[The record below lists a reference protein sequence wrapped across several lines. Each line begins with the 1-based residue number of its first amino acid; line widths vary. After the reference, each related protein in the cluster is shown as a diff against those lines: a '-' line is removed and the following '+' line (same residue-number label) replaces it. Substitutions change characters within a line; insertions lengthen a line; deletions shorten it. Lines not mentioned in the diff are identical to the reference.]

1 MQIKFIS
8 STLVGGAAVA
18 AARHPSS
25 RRTFLSKTTM
35 NDALSIRG
43 GAGPLPVEATAKSV
57 AAITGL
63 QGLVNWLAPETSLD
77 AYDMDVSQE
86 ERGVV
91 EHFLILDGA
100 DLLGPSI
107 AMYAILSHNVEPM
120 KALGMGC
127 LMNVITN
134 FKNIINGSSEKLSL
148 GKGGQVL
155 SLALTSFLTHALLTG
170 ADYATTATK
179 VLSAFWALAGLQCRL
194 DPDVSSLCVGRM
206 ILLLFVH
213 VIYVHFYSMMFAVHM
228 NVHLLMA
235 NTSTLSLKGC
245 L

>member
-8 STLVGGAAVA
+8 SILIGGVAVA
-18 AARHPSS
+18 AARRPSS
-25 RRTFLSKTTM
+25 RRAFLSKTTM
-35 NDALSIRG
+35 NNALSIRG
-43 GAGPLPVEATAKSV
+43 GAGLPVEATAKSV

-63 QGLVNWLAPETSLD
+63 QGLVNWLAPETSLA
-77 AYDMDVSQE
+77 AYDMDVSQSQE

-127 LMNVITN
+127 LVAVITN
-134 FKNIINGSSEKLSL
+134 FKNVINGSAEKLSL
-148 GKGGQVL
+148 AKGGQVL

-194 DPDVSSLCVGRM
+194 DPEVSSLL
-206 ILLLFVH
+206 IYSIFVH
-213 VIYVHFYSMMFAVHM
+213 MICSFLFNDVCCTYESY
-228 NVHLLMA
+228 L
-235 NTSTLSLKGC
+235 
-245 L
+245 